1 MKITTKD
8 IENYERELTIE
19 FDAEELAKSKK
30 NAAKRLAERVSIPGF
45 RKGKVPVQILEQH
58 VGIDA
63 LLDEASELL
72 INNGANDAIKEYK
85 LIPVTEMVSKIISCE
100 DGKGLVYTLT
110 FTPYPEIKLGEYKNL
125 DVEKVV
131 EPVTDKNVDD
141 QLDHIR
147 GHHAV
152 MTDAEEG
159 AKVADG
165 DFITL
170 DFSGTVDGEKFEGGT
185 AEDYPL
191 TIGSHSFIDN
201 FEDQLIG
208 LKVGEEK
215 DVNVTFPENYH
226 VKDLADKPA
235 VFHCKINSIKHRELP
250 EVNEEFVKKVSKFE
264 TVDEFKADL
273 RKNLEAQAE
282 RRAEQIQEEK
292 ILEKAVENMTVDVPP
307 VMIEDRITHMI
318 NEFTM
323 QLQSQGMDI
332 DKYLAS
338 AGIDMDKLREDYRES
353 ARKNLLADMMLEEVA
368 KVENLKVSKSEL
380 DFEVQMMAMMYRT
393 SPKQIEK
400 ILKENRQMSSVAA
413 NVLRRKAM
421 QFIFDNRKGAEKV
434 AEGNKS
440 EENKTE

>member
-58 VGIDA
+58 VGKDA

-72 INNGANDAIKEYK
+72 INKGANDAIKEYK